1 VQELVYVPPVVR
13 GLLVLIVLG
22 ACNAVEVPVTVPP
35 VSKGTVRIRSFTEPT
50 AARAI
55 RSAGSYVFIIT
66 GHGIERWGRDGDV
79 VELSSKTGLASDD
92 ILSTAVD
99 AERKA
104 LWILTPG
111 AIGRYGTST
120 EVFTQLDAPLED
132 IGLELATLRAADRTA
147 IAAADDGGVWIG
159 TPQGLHYGSS
169 EGWASTSIKE
179 PVVALATTTD
189 GLLIATEK
197 GLQLRLQSGDFTPL
211 GPDQGCV
218 VTRVNQLL
226 AAPKLGGTLAIGTDE
241 RGAPRLAIGRG
252 QEWHSFRVLP
262 SLPLQGASADGDGV
276 VLMGGG
282 QVFRLTLRDQSEP
295 QPLTRD
301 GVRLS
306 AMSGAAPDLVLT
318 SMAAVLP
325 PGALSVASV
334 GEHLLV
340 GTRDIGVARFLEGEA
355 RPSSWLRRRQMF
367 ADATALTVA
376 CAAPDNCW
384 IATGSRS
391 AWHWTGERFTAGG
404 PEDAVLAVVRDRA
417 GVIHALHR
425 EPGSR
430 AILLSRVDAAGQWTG
445 VPKVQ
450 LELSEND
457 PELDAQLAPEI
468 SFARF
473 AASGALWVGLRHRE
487 GLEVRPWGVAIVELA
502 SGKVQYHHATDAGD
516 ERDDGASD
524 DGPPLAAKK
533 AMSIPPSVVDAD
545 GRGDATWFA
554 TRAGVARLTAGAL
567 KLWDETNGM
576 RSQRARAIAV
586 SRGNAIFVATSA
598 GIGRFDGSTWQFPM
612 QLGFE
617 ANDLAV
623 TAGGQLWMATSRGVA
638 VYDGSKVRRMDMRRG
653 LVENDL
659 LDIAVDRYD
668 RIWTRGPG
676 SLTLISPGPGTAPE

>member
-1 VQELVYVPPVVR
+1 VQELVYVPSVVR
-13 GLLVLIVLG
+13 GLLVLMLLG
-22 ACNAVEVPVTVPP
+22 ACNAVEVPVKVPP
-35 VSKGTVRIRSFTEPT
+35 VSKGTVRIRSFTEPS

-55 RSAGSYVFIIT
+55 RSTGSYVFVIT
-66 GHGIERWGRDGDV
+66 GHGIERWGRDGNV
-79 VELSSKTGLASDD
+79 VELSAKTGLASDD

-99 AERKA
+99 GERKA

-132 IGLELATLRAADRTA
+132 IGLELAALRAGDRTA

-169 EGWASTSIKE
+169 DGWSSTAIKE
-179 PVVALATTTD
+179 PVVALATTAD

-197 GLQLRLQSGDFTPL
+197 GLQLRQQSGELTPI

-226 AAPKLGGTLAIGTDE
+226 AVPKLGGALAIGTDD

-252 QEWHSFRVLP
+252 QQWHSFRVLP
-262 SLPLQGASADGDGV
+262 SLPFEDASADGTGV

-306 AMSGAAPDLVLT
+306 ALSSAAPDLVLT
-318 SMAAVLP
+318 SVAAVLP
-325 PGALSVASV
+325 QGALSVASV

-340 GTRDIGVARFLEGEA
+340 GTRDLGVARFLEGEA

-367 ADATALTVA
+367 VDATALSVA

-384 IATGSRS
+384 IATGARA
-391 AWHWTGERFTAGG
+391 AWHWTGDHFKAGG
-404 PEDAVLAVVRDRA
+404 PEEAVLAVARDRA
-417 GVIHALHR
+417 GVIYALHR
-425 EPGSR
+425 EPDSS
-430 AILLSRVDAAGQWTG
+430 AILLSRVDAAGQWTS

-450 LELSEND
+450 LELSEHD
-457 PELDAQLAPEI
+457 PELDAQLVPEI

-473 AASGALWVGLRHRE
+473 AASGALWIGLRHRE

-502 SGKVQYHHATDAGD
+502 SGKVQYHHAAVAEGPDESGGGD
-516 ERDDGASD
+516 Q
-524 DGPPLAAKK
+524 GPPPPSKK
-533 AMSIPPSVVDAD
+533 AMTIPPSVMDAD
-545 GRGDATWFA
+545 GRGEATWFA
-554 TRAGVARLTAGAL
+554 TRAGVARLTTGAL

-576 RSQRARAIAV
+576 RSQQARAIAV
-586 SRGNAIFVATSA
+586 SRGNAVFVATSA
-598 GIGRFDGSTWQFPM
+598 GVGRFDGSTWQFPI

-638 VYDGSKVRRMDMRRG
+638 VYDGSKVRRVDMRRG

-668 RIWTRGPG
+668 RIWARGPG
-676 SLTLISPGPGTAPE
+676 SLTLISPGAVPE